1 MGPVE
6 HQESEEMAPSRARG
20 GAVVAYPSGKA
31 AAGVMSPG
39 RNQGDAVLQQLLDA
53 VTRDPALAVRVK
65 RMLEQIES
73 NGTLSRAIPA
83 VLQSQ
88 VETGLPAVAPGQNAD
103 EPFMVGASAQMLTIF
118 ENIRKFARCDAPVL
132 VTGESGTGKELA
144 ARAIH
149 ERSARAAGPFV
160 AINCAALPPT
170 LIASELFGYEKGAF
184 TGANA
189 RKIGRIENA
198 RNGTLFLDE
207 IGDLSLDLQ
216 GHLLRF
222 LQEKVIE
229 RVGGNQQIEID
240 VRVIA
245 ATHVDLR
252 QAMKDGRFREDLF
265 YRLNV
270 LTLHMPALRERGDD
284 LILLAKY
291 FLQKFREE
299 TKSPVEEFDS
309 SALQLISQHSWPGNI
324 RELIACIRRGVV
336 LASGPCVTAED
347 LGIVSNMS
355 QPCAVSVPRIKPR
368 DIEAN
373 HLRDVLMRNRFNVK
387 RTAAELQ
394 VSRMTLYRLMHRH
407 GI

>member
-1 MGPVE
+1 VQSGEGRVLALGRP
-6 HQESEEMAPSRARG
+6 ARNG
-20 GAVVAYPSGKA
+20 GAV
-31 AAGVMSPG
+31 AAGPLSD
-39 RNQGDAVLQQLLDA
+39 QVLRQLVDA
-53 VTRDPALAVRVK
+53 VTRDPTLAVRL
-65 RMLEQIES
+65 RQMLEQVEQGARAEPAES
-73 NGTLSRAIPA
+73 APQTVSQLSVERLAAEAPVEPA
-83 VLQSQ
+83 
-88 VETGLPAVAPGQNAD
+88 E
-103 EPFMVGASAQMLTIF
+103 EPYMVGSSPLMLTIF
-118 ENIRKFARCDAPVL
+118 ENIRKFSRCDAPVL
-132 VTGESGTGKELA
+132 ITGESGTGKELA

-149 ERSARAAGPFV
+149 ERSARGAGPFV

-189 RKIGRIENA
+189 RKIGRIEAA
-198 RNGTLFLDE
+198 RGGTLFLDE

-222 LQEKVIE
+222 LQEKMIE
-229 RVGGNQQIEID
+229 RVGGNQPIEID

-252 QAMKDGRFREDLF
+252 LAMKEGRFREDLF

-270 LTLHMPALRERGDD
+270 LTLHVPALRERGDD

-299 TKSPVEEFDS
+299 TKSQAQEFDDG
-309 SALQLISQHSWPGNI
+309 ALQAIIQHSWPGNI

-336 LASGPCVTAED
+336 LASGPYVTVDD
-347 LGIVSNMS
+347 LGIVSGLV
-355 QPCAVSVPRIKPR
+355 QPGAASAPRIKPR
-368 DIEAN
+368 DIDASF
-373 HLRDVLMRNRFNVK
+373 LREVLMRNRFNVK
-387 RTAAELQ
+387 RSAQELQ